1 MYILGCK
8 NRKTASGIQ
17 TYHQAWIP
25 DAVFYF
31 SPRNRRGLGARKPGK
46 ALIASAMHQ
55 VPRENCPGTG
65 GDLVQESLE
74 RLFDALQGLRHA
86 DVLQPSGHG
95 NAHDEGKDEG
105 ENHCQSV
112 AESGDPSIE

>member
-31 SPRNRRGLGARKPGK
+31 SPRNRRGLGARKPGN
-46 ALIASAMHQ
+46 ALIALAMHQ
-55 VPRENCPGTG
+55 VPRENFLGSDQ
-65 GDLVQESLE
+65 DLVQESLE
-74 RLFDALQGLRHA
+74 RH
-86 DVLQPSGHG
+86 
-95 NAHDEGKDEG
+95 
-105 ENHCQSV
+105 
-112 AESGDPSIE
+112 

>member
-31 SPRNRRGLGARKPGK
+31 SPRNRRGLGARKPGN
-46 ALIASAMHQ
+46 ALIALAMHQ
-55 VPRENCPGTG
+55 VPRRIASEPTKTWCMKAGKG
-65 GDLVQESLE
+65 YSM
-74 RLFDALQGLRHA
+74 LF
-86 DVLQPSGHG
+86 
-95 NAHDEGKDEG
+95 KD
-105 ENHCQSV
+105 SV
-112 AESGDPSIE
+112 MLMFSSRRDMAMLTMKAKTKVRITARA